1 MKKNHALG
9 IAAAV
14 FLSAAAITL
23 SGYPVQAAQPVK
35 SQTTVY
41 NDMTIGPVD
50 VGGMTKAEAEQAV
63 NEYVEGLLAKKITLS
78 LQGSDEKK
86 IEATIA
92 DMGFAWANPE
102 LLNGIGSIGKGG
114 NIIRRYKM
122 MKDMENTPIS
132 FEMEFSV
139 DAAKIQALLEAK
151 LPELEVAAVD
161 AVLTRTEEG
170 FSITPETVGITVDV
184 PASVSI
190 ISEYLLEHW
199 NYEDCA
205 VSLMAATLYPN
216 ITKADCEKIGTEP
229 MGEFMTTYY
238 SSSEARSGN
247 IDVAVSKINGSLLMP
262 GERFS
267 CLEHM
272 IPFTAENGYFPA
284 GSYLNGKLVDSFG
297 GGVCQ
302 VSTTL
307 YNAVLLAELEVNQ
320 RNNHGLTVGYVQL
333 SADAAIAESSGMDF
347 IFTNNTNAPVYIEG
361 VTKGKE
367 VTFRIYGMDERPDN
381 RSIAFKNVVVEVLN
395 PPEDVVT
402 EDPALAAGVTEITQ
416 SSHTGYRAE
425 LYKHIYIDGVETS
438 KEKVNSSYY
447 APAPNYVSVGPG
459 TAMTEG
465 EPEVPGAPVEGTI
478 EDVPADVIPGDP
490 AQQAGQTPDGNASA
504 GQTPVEGETV
514 LQYYG
519 PGMAPSGAP
528 GSLQ

>member
-9 IAAAV
+9 IVAAV
-14 FLSAAAITL
+14 FFSAAAITL
-23 SGYPVQAAQPVK
+23 SGYPVQAAQAVK
-35 SQTTVY
+35 SQMKVY
-41 NDMTIGPVD
+41 NEMTIGPVD

-63 NEYVEGLLAKKITLS
+63 NEYVDGLRAKKITLS
-78 LQGSDEKK
+78 LPGSEDKK

-102 LLNGIGSIGKGG
+102 VLEGVSAIGKGG

-122 MKDMENTPIS
+122 MKDIENTAFS
-132 FEMEFSV
+132 YEMEFSV
-139 DAAKIQALLEAK
+139 DAAMIQSLIEANRSSLEM
-151 LPELEVAAVD
+151 AATD
-161 AVLTRTEEG
+161 AVLTKTEDG
-170 FSITPETVGITVDV
+170 FSITPEVTGTTVDAV
-184 PASVSI
+184 ASATI
-190 ISEYLLEHW
+190 ISDYLLQQW
-199 NYEDCA
+199 NYEDCT
-205 VSLMAATLYPN
+205 VQLVATSLYPN
-216 ITKADCEKIGTEP
+216 ITKADCEKISTEP

-238 SSSEARSGN
+238 SSSESRSGN
-247 IDVAVSKINGSLLMP
+247 IDVAVSKINGTLLMP

-361 VTKGKE
+361 ITKGKE

-381 RSIAFKNVVVEVLN
+381 RTIKYKNVVVEVLS

-402 EDPALAAGVTEITQ
+402 EDPALAPGVTEITQ

-459 TAMTEG
+459 ATMTEG
-465 EPEVPGAPVEGTI
+465 QPGAPVEGTI
-478 EDVPADVIPGDP
+478 EEIPAGVTPENP
-490 AQQAGQTPDGNASA
+490 AQQAGQMPTGDAP
-504 GQTPVEGETV
+504 TGESPTDAM
-514 LQYYG
+514 QYYG
-519 PGMAPSGAP
+519 PGMTPSGGP
-528 GSLQ
+528 GAL

>member
-122 MKDMENTPIS
+122 MKDMENTPLS

-347 IFTNNTNAPVYIEG
+347 IFTNNTN
-361 VTKGKE
+361 
-367 VTFRIYGMDERPDN
+367 
-381 RSIAFKNVVVEVLN
+381 
-395 PPEDVVT
+395 
-402 EDPALAAGVTEITQ
+402 
-416 SSHTGYRAE
+416 
-425 LYKHIYIDGVETS
+425 
-438 KEKVNSSYY
+438 
-447 APAPNYVSVGPG
+447 
-459 TAMTEG
+459 
-465 EPEVPGAPVEGTI
+465 
-478 EDVPADVIPGDP
+478 
-490 AQQAGQTPDGNASA
+490 
-504 GQTPVEGETV
+504 
-514 LQYYG
+514 
-519 PGMAPSGAP
+519 
-528 GSLQ
+528 